1 MGSYAIVLADNHAI
15 FRTGVKKILEETGD
29 LKVVGEAEDG
39 LTLLDFLKNHEAD
52 MVLLDISMPNLR
64 GIEAAR
70 EAKSIRPDIKILI
83 LTMHKNVQYLANS
96 VDAGADGY
104 LLKEDT
110 AEELLEAIARLRK
123 GGRYISR
130 SLSMDMTEDFF
141 KKRGQGPG
149 SGPANLSIRER
160 EVLKFVAEGKSSKTI
175 AKLLFISPR
184 TAEHHRASLKKK
196 LGLNST
202 AELVKY
208 AIKEGYTTIE
218 EPAT

>member
-1 MGSYAIVLADNHAI
+1 MGSYAIVLADDHTI
-15 FRTGVKKILEETGD
+15 FRTGVKKILEETKD

-39 LTLLDFLKNHEAD
+39 LALLDFLKNHEAD

-149 SGPANLSIRER
+149 SGPADLSIRER

-184 TAEHHRASLKKK
+184 TAEHHRANLKKK

>member
-1 MGSYAIVLADNHAI
+1 MGSYAIVLADDHTI
-15 FRTGVKKILEETGD
+15 FRTGVKKILEETGE

-39 LTLLDFLKNHEAD
+39 LALLDFLKNHEAD

-130 SLSMDMTEDFF
+130 TLSMDMTEDFF

-149 SGPANLSIRER
+149 SGPADLSIRER
-160 EVLKFVAEGKSSKTI
+160 EILKFVAEGKSSKTI
-175 AKLLFISPR
+175 GKLLFISPR
-184 TAEHHRASLKKK
+184 TAEHHRANLKKK

-218 EPAT
+218 EPTT

>member
-1 MGSYAIVLADNHAI
+1 MGSYAIVLADDHTI
-15 FRTGVKKILEETGD
+15 FRAGVKKILED
-29 LKVVGEAEDG
+29 ASDVKVVGEVDDG
-39 LTLLDFLKNHEAD
+39 LALLDFLKKHEAD

-83 LTMHKNVQYLANS
+83 LTVHKNVQYLANS

-104 LLKEDT
+104 LLKEDS
-110 AEELLEAIARLRK
+110 AGELLDAVARLRK

-141 KKRGQGPG
+141 KKRGRGPG
-149 SGPANLSIRER
+149 SGPADLSIRER
-160 EVLKFVAEGKSSKTI
+160 EVLKFVAEGKSNKTI
-175 AKLLFISPR
+175 GKLLFISPR
-184 TAEHHRASLKKK
+184 TAEHHRANLKKK

-202 AELVKY
+202 ADLVKY
-208 AIKEGYTTIE
+208 AIEDGYTTIE
-218 EPAT
+218 KSAT

>member
-1 MGSYAIVLADNHAI
+1 MGSYAIVLADDHTI

-39 LTLLDFLKNHEAD
+39 LALLDFLKNHEAD

-70 EAKSIRPDIKILI
+70 EAKNIRPDIKILI

-130 SLSMDMTEDFF
+130 TLSMDMTEDFF

-149 SGPANLSIRER
+149 SGPADLSIRER
-160 EVLKFVAEGKSSKTI
+160 EILKFVAEGKSSKTI

-184 TAEHHRASLKKK
+184 TAEHHRANLKKK

>member
-1 MGSYAIVLADNHAI
+1 MGSYAIVLADDHTI

-39 LTLLDFLKNHEAD
+39 LALLDFLKNHEAD

-83 LTMHKNVQYLANS
+83 LTMHKNVQYLASS

-149 SGPANLSIRER
+149 SGPADLSIRER

-184 TAEHHRASLKKK
+184 TAEHHRANLKKK

-218 EPAT
+218 EPTT

>member
-1 MGSYAIVLADNHAI
+1 MGSYAIVLADDHTI

-39 LTLLDFLKNHEAD
+39 LALLDFLKNHEAD

-149 SGPANLSIRER
+149 SGPADLSIRER

-184 TAEHHRASLKKK
+184 TAEHHRANLKKK

-218 EPAT
+218 EPTT

>member
-1 MGSYAIVLADNHAI
+1 MGSYAIVLADDHTI

-39 LTLLDFLKNHEAD
+39 LALLDFLKNHEAD

-83 LTMHKNVQYLANS
+83 LTMHKNVQYLASS

-110 AEELLEAIARLRK
+110 AEELLEAIARIRK

-149 SGPANLSIRER
+149 SGPADLSIRER
-160 EVLKFVAEGKSSKTI
+160 EVLKLVAD
-175 AKLLFISPR
+175 
-184 TAEHHRASLKKK
+184 
-196 LGLNST
+196 
-202 AELVKY
+202 
-208 AIKEGYTTIE
+208 
-218 EPAT
+218 

>member
-1 MGSYAIVLADNHAI
+1 MGSYAIVLADDHTI

-39 LTLLDFLKNHEAD
+39 LALLDFLKNHEAD

-130 SLSMDMTEDFF
+130 TLSMDMTEDFF

-184 TAEHHRASLKKK
+184 TAEHHRANLKKK

>member
-1 MGSYAIVLADNHAI
+1 MGSYAIVLADDHTI

-39 LTLLDFLKNHEAD
+39 LALLDFLKNHEAD

-83 LTMHKNVQYLANS
+83 LTMHKNMQYLASS

-130 SLSMDMTEDFF
+130 TLSMDMTEDFF

-149 SGPANLSIRER
+149 SGPADLSIRER

-184 TAEHHRASLKKK
+184 TAEHHRANLKKK

-218 EPAT
+218 EPTT

>member
-64 GIEAAR
+64 GIEAAQ

-130 SLSMDMTEDFF
+130 SLSMDMAEDFF
-141 KKRGQGPG
+141 KKRDQGPG

>member
-1 MGSYAIVLADNHAI
+1 MGSYAIVLADDHTI

-39 LTLLDFLKNHEAD
+39 LALLDFLKNHEAD

-184 TAEHHRASLKKK
+184 TAEHHRANLKKK